1 MAVYTVHEP
10 PRRDA
15 DLLAHTGRFVFV
27 RDGFSWGAFLLAPLW
42 MLRHHLWLVL
52 VAYLAIAGAVGAI
65 LWLVG
70 ASDNTAMTT
79 AILLSVLIGFEASSL
94 RRWALDRRGW
104 VDRGVVVAEDDEA
117 AERRFFAKWVTDAQS
132 RRPAPAT
139 SAAALRA
146 FPNASSDVLGLF
158 PEPGARL

>member
-27 RDGFSWGAFLLAPLW
+27 RDGFSWGAFLL
-42 MLRHHLWLVL
+42 
-52 VAYLAIAGAVGAI
+52 LAIAGAVGAI

-158 PEPGARL
+158 PEPRARP